1 VQVPESSPAFHGGLV
16 GPTELP
22 ETVDAA
28 FERLS
33 ERGLDRCYSLAG
45 YLLGNAAEAEDA
57 TQEAM
62 ARAWRARGTLK
73 DVAAFDGWLD
83 RVLVNTCLDRMRRR
97 RLIRFVE
104 IEESEEVADRDPFRD
119 FLAQDE
125 LGRALVALSPEQRVV
140 VVLRFWRDLPIEEI
154 ATRLDCPA
162 GTVKSRL
169 HAAIV
174 ALRSQMDRDAGEVQR

>member
-1 VQVPESSPAFHGGLV
+1 VVSAD
-16 GPTELP
+16 LP
-22 ETVDAA
+22 ETIEAA

-33 ERGLDRCYSLAG
+33 GRGLDRCYSLAG

-73 DVAAFDGWLD
+73 DAAAFDGWLD
-83 RVLVNTCLDRMRRR
+83 RVLVNTCMDRMRRR

-104 IEESEEVADRDPFRD
+104 IEEGEEVAGRDPFRD
-119 FLAQDE
+119 MLAQDE
-125 LGRALVALSPEQRVV
+125 LGRALVVLTPEQRAVI
-140 VVLRFWRDLPIEEI
+140 VLRFWRDLPIEEI
-154 ATRLDCPA
+154 AARLDCPA

-169 HAAIV
+169 HAAIA
-174 ALRSQMDRDAGEVQR
+174 ALRSQMDRDAREVQR

>member
-1 VQVPESSPAFHGGLV
+1 
-16 GPTELP
+16 
-22 ETVDAA
+22 
-28 FERLS
+28 
-33 ERGLDRCYSLAG
+33 
-45 YLLGNAAEAEDA
+45 
-57 TQEAM
+57 
-62 ARAWRARGTLK
+62 
-73 DVAAFDGWLD
+73 
-83 RVLVNTCLDRMRRR
+83 MRRR